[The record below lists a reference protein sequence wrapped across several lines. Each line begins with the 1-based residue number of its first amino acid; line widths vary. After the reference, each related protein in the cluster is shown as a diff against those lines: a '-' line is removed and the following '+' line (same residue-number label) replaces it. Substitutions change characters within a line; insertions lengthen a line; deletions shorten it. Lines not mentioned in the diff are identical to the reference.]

1 MTDPTIHELVAKAA
15 TGAVAGI
22 VCYSRQRGDE
32 LMDQINMHLYNEH
45 HRAVVYPG
53 DREFWLDGGGKVK
66 VIVTEY
72 GTGSVARRMI
82 GDDE

>member
-1 MTDPTIHELVAKAA
+1 
-15 TGAVAGI
+15 
-22 VCYSRQRGDE
+22 
-32 LMDQINMHLYNEH
+32 MDQINMHLYNEH

-72 GTGSVARRMI
+72 GTGNVARRMI